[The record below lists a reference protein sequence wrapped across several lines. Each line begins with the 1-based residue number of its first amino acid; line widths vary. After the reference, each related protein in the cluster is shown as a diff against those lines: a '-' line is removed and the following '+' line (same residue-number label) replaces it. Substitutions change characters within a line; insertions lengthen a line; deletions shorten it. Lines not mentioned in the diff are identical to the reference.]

1 MWLLVPVSCSTV
13 QLNWVF
19 HITLYFSVLNLMKY
33 FCIMPL
39 DGLLSTDVRHLKFEW
54 VSIRVFFAFVFL
66 SMGYVET
73 LMEYIHNLNGKF
85 TLGAVGMKCV
95 FKLYLHQFLIHN
107 LESEKEPNIIKRTL
121 RQNFSRSHLN
131 KKKTESR

>member
-73 LMEYIHNLNGKF
+73 LLEYSHNLNGKF

-95 FKLYLHQFLIHN
+95 FRLYLQFLIPSLKVN
-107 LESEKEPNIIKRTL
+107 MYVTMKVKRSQTL
-121 RQNFSRSHLN
+121 LRRLSDRIFPGVI
-131 KKKTESR
+131 

>member
-1 MWLLVPVSCSTV
+1 
-13 QLNWVF
+13 
-19 HITLYFSVLNLMKY
+19 
-33 FCIMPL
+33 MPL

-95 FKLYLHQFLIHN
+95 FKLYLQFLIHN
-107 LESEKEPNIIKRTL
+107 LESEKEPNIIKRTP
-121 RQNFSRSHLN
+121 RKNFPGVIQI
-131 KKKTESR
+131 KKKKESS